1 MDKGN
6 SNTVST
12 SPSSISLYYIYS
24 ALTDGQR
31 NQMNKLNTARAPNIK
46 ADPLNLKRSC
56 TMQKTIVLTIAAVL
70 LLSCNLMLVALF
82 VHESH
87 CHRLRNSGI

>member
-6 SNTVST
+6 SNTVTT
-12 SPSSISLYYIYS
+12 SRSSISLYYIYS

-46 ADPLNLKRSC
+46 ADPLKLKMSC
-56 TMQKTIVLTIAAVL
+56 PHAKK
-70 LLSCNLMLVALF
+70 LLS
-82 VHESH
+82 
-87 CHRLRNSGI
+87 